1 MKSIIRFAVAL
12 IACTG
17 LAWAAS
23 ACNGGGASSLEDYFE
38 EYEKLDNKAE
48 DATADL
54 QREFDASLTATSLN
68 DEVRQGLQDYYTRQI
83 EVRQDYADSVARLDP
98 PEAARAAHD
107 ASVTSYQAVL
117 DAFSGIVD
125 DIGQAQTIDDLKTSS
140 PAPSSP
146 PPSTPPTRPAPTC
159 RRWPMTTTSTSTWS
173 ATDLAPLPGVP

>member
-68 DEVRQGLQDYYTRQI
+68 DEVRKDLRDYYTRQI
-83 EVRQDYADSVARLDP
+83 EVRQDYADSVAKLDP

-117 DAFSGIVD
+117 DAFNGIVD
-125 DIGQAQTIDDLKTSS
+125 DIGQAQTIDDLNSVFTGAELTAAIDAANK
-140 PAPSSP
+140 AC
-146 PPSTPPTRPAPTC
+146 A
-159 RRWPMTTTSTSTWS
+159 
-173 ATDLAPLPGVP
+173 DLQKVADDNNVNVNLECD

>member
-1 MKSIIRFAVAL
+1 VKSIIRFAVAL

-68 DEVRQGLQDYYTRQI
+68 DEVRKDLRDYYTRQI
-83 EVRQDYADSVARLDP
+83 EVRQDYADSVAKLDP

-125 DIGQAQTIDDLKTSS
+125 DIGQAQTIDDLDNIFTGAELTAAIDAANK
-140 PAPSSP
+140 AC
-146 PPSTPPTRPAPTC
+146 A
-159 RRWPMTTTSTSTWS
+159 
-173 ATDLAPLPGVP
+173 DLQKVADDNNVNVNLECD

>member
-68 DEVRQGLQDYYTRQI
+68 DEVRKDLRDYYTRQI
-83 EVRQDYADSVARLDP
+83 EVRQDYADSIARLDP

-125 DIGQAQTIDDLKTSS
+125 DIGQAQTIDDLDNIFTGAELTAAIDAANK
-140 PAPSSP
+140 AC
-146 PPSTPPTRPAPTC
+146 A
-159 RRWPMTTTSTSTWS
+159 
-173 ATDLAPLPGVP
+173 DLQKVADDNNVNVNLECD

>member
-68 DEVRQGLQDYYTRQI
+68 DEVRKDLRDYYTRQI
-83 EVRQDYADSVARLDP
+83 EVRQDYADSVAKLDP

-125 DIGQAQTIDDLKTSS
+125 DIGQAQTIDDLDNIFTGAELTAAIDAANK
-140 PAPSSP
+140 AC
-146 PPSTPPTRPAPTC
+146 A
-159 RRWPMTTTSTSTWS
+159 
-173 ATDLAPLPGVP
+173 DLQKVADDNNVNVNLECD

>member
-68 DEVRQGLQDYYTRQI
+68 DEVRKDLRDYYTRQI

-125 DIGQAQTIDDLKTSS
+125 DIGQAQTIDDLDNIFTGAELTAAIDAANK
-140 PAPSSP
+140 AC
-146 PPSTPPTRPAPTC
+146 A
-159 RRWPMTTTSTSTWS
+159 
-173 ATDLAPLPGVP
+173 DLQKVADDNNVNVNLECD